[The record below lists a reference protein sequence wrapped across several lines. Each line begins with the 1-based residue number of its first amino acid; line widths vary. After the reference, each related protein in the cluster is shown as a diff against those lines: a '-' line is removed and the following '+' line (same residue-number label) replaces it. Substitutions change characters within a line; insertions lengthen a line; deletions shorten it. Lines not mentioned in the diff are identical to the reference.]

1 MKHLFSS
8 QSAKFRIFI
17 LLFLILNYVT
27 ILSAEEMYP
36 VSGIPPALKENAHTI
51 IRYYKSEVTF
61 NSEKSI
67 SENITI
73 ALTILNENG
82 ENDAYFSTFV
92 NSMQNL
98 GSFKGRL
105 FNSDGK
111 KVKNLTN
118 SDIIDQSAIDGGSLY
133 TDNRIRFLDPKYRIF
148 PFTVEYNYTIEHK
161 QSLFFP
167 DWELNNFNRSYQLAS
182 CIVKVPVGFKLN
194 YKQYNIKDQLTKTS
208 TEKGDT
214 YSLTINDLMAIRH
227 EDYSDYTKP
236 QIPLI
241 IFKTEN
247 FTMKNTKGS
256 LKDWSDLG
264 NWINGLN
271 DGKDILPEA
280 TIAKVK
286 ELTADCKTDREKV
299 RKIYEF
305 MQQKTRYV
313 SIQIGI
319 GGFEPFDASTVDKTS
334 YGDCK
339 ALSNY
344 TKALL
349 KAVGI
354 KSNYCLIRA
363 GSDADD
369 IDETFPSSQFN
380 HAIVC
385 VPMLNDT
392 LWLECTSQRMPSG
405 FNGDF
410 TDNRKALLIDGEN
423 SRLVKTRTYNIDEN
437 CTIRNFN
444 IMFESIESGKAEMC
458 TLYKGLKYEEILP
471 VFLADN
477 NRKEKMVIQSI
488 KVPSFTL
495 LNFNYTENKNITP
508 SFDEKINISFNNYV
522 RKLNEKT
529 YILPLNFLNST
540 IKVPEKNRQRKS
552 DVYVRRPLMEK
563 CRYVFHLPEGY
574 NVSGK
579 ADDITIQT
587 KFGKYSNKLT
597 IEKNNVIFERDYELY
612 SGHYPISEYSEFR
625 NFAEQ
630 VVLADGAMI
639 QLSAISILHLPKALN
654 FRTQKNPLVLIVQGD
669 F

>member
-1 MKHLFSS
+1 MKHLSNM
-8 QSAKFRIFI
+8 QNAKSKIFI
-17 LLFLILNYVT
+17 LQILFFNFFTL
-27 ILSAEEMYP
+27 LSAQETYP
-36 VSGIPPALKENAHTI
+36 VSEIPSALKENAHTV
-51 IRYYKSEVTF
+51 IRFYKSEVTY

-67 SENITI
+67 TENITVV
-73 ALTILNENG
+73 LTILNENG
-82 ENDAYFSTFV
+82 ENNAYFSTFV
-92 NSMQNL
+92 NSMQTL
-98 GSFKGRL
+98 SSFRGKL
-105 FNSDGK
+105 YNSEGK

-118 SDIIDQSAIDGGSLY
+118 SDIIDHSAIDGSSLY
-133 TDNRIRFLDPKYRIF
+133 TDNRIKFLDPKYRIF

-161 QSLFFP
+161 QTLFFP
-167 DWELNNFNRSYQLAS
+167 DWELNNFNKSYQLAT
-182 CIVKVPVGFKLN
+182 CIVKVPVGFKLD
-194 YKQYNIKDQLTKTS
+194 YKLYNLTQVLTKTP
-208 TEKGDT
+208 TEKGDI
-214 YSLTINDLMAIRH
+214 YSISVSDLTAIRY

-241 IFKTEN
+241 IFRTEN

-256 LKDWSDLG
+256 LKNWSDLG
-264 NWINGLN
+264 NWVNGLN

-280 TIAKVK
+280 TIKRVK
-286 ELTADCKTDREKV
+286 ELTADCKSDQEKV
-299 RKIYEF
+299 QKIYEF

-354 KSNYCLIRA
+354 KSNYCIIRA
-363 GSDADD
+363 GSDADE
-369 IDETFPSSQFN
+369 IDESFPSSRFN

-385 VPMLNDT
+385 VPLLKDT
-392 LWLECTSQRMPSG
+392 LWLECTSQRLPFG

-410 TDNRKALLIDGEN
+410 TDNRKTLLIDGEN
-423 SRLVKTRTYNIDEN
+423 SKLVKTRSYSIDEN
-437 CTIRNFN
+437 CKIRNFN
-444 IMFESIESGKAEMC
+444 IKFENIESGTAEMC

-477 NRKEKMVIQSI
+477 NRKEKMILQTI

-495 LNFNYTENKNITP
+495 QNYNYSENKDITP
-508 SFDEKINISFNNYV
+508 SFDEKINISFRNYV
-522 RKLNEKT
+522 RKLNENT

-552 DVYVRRPLMEK
+552 DIYVRRPEMEK
-563 CRYVFHLPEGY
+563 CRYIFQLPQGY
-574 NVSGK
+574 NVTGK
-579 ADDITIQT
+579 TEDKTIET
-587 KFGKYSNKLT
+587 KFGKYTNKLT
-597 IEKNNVIFERDYELY
+597 IEKNKLVFERNYELY
-612 SGHYPISEYSEFR
+612 SGHYPISDYNEFR

-639 QLSAISILHLPKALN
+639 QLTAI
-654 FRTQKNPLVLIVQGD
+654 
-669 F
+669 